1 MTRPVS
7 PPAEKDPS
15 VTSDPAQ
22 DPSNDDIYR
31 YIRSEI
37 QFELSLINARVNWLI
52 ASQAFLF
59 TPLIVGLSGD
69 SLADALFYP
78 VIPLLGIALCAL
90 VTIAILAAVW
100 RSRQWR
106 AKARQ
111 GSYSGLGAQGEFSI
125 VVPNTPQIPR
135 MGLIGSLGVPV
146 VLAATWVYLL
156 LWPPA
161 IS

>member
-1 MTRPVS
+1 MTDQ
-7 PPAEKDPS
+7 PARQPE
-15 VTSDPAQ
+15 
-22 DPSNDDIYR
+22 NDEIYR

-59 TPLIVGLSGD
+59 TPLIVGLRGD

-78 VIPLLGIALCAL
+78 VIPILGIALCAL
-90 VTIAILAAVW
+90 VTVAILAAVW

-111 GSYSGLGAQGEFSI
+111 GHYAGEDAHGAFSI
-125 VVPNTPQIPR
+125 VLPHTPQIPL
-135 MGLIGSLGVPV
+135 MGLVGSLGVPF
-146 VLAATWVYLL
+146 VLAATWLYLL
-156 LWPPA
+156 IWPPGL
-161 IS
+161 S

>member
-1 MTRPVS
+1 M
-7 PPAEKDPS
+7 
-15 VTSDPAQ
+15 TSDPGRE
-22 DPSNDDIYR
+22 PSNDEIYR

-59 TPLIVGLSGD
+59 TPLIVGLRGD

-111 GSYSGLGAQGEFSI
+111 GAYAGAGADGEFSI
-125 VVPNTPQIPR
+125 VLPHTPQIPR
-135 MGLIGSLGVPV
+135 MGLIGSLGVPF

-156 LWPPA
+156 LWPPTIA
-161 IS
+161 